1 MGEVAKPMPPELEPL
16 GFEDWYVRGEVGRAK
31 HGRSLRIFGLLGK
44 ETGRGKNLEQAVLE
58 SEGSTFTKQRAGRV
72 PARQPAGRRR
82 YTITQGN
89 LYPGLSSQ
97 RYTLVWSLLTRAL
110 QSAQLR

>member
-1 MGEVAKPMPPELEPL
+1 MGEVAKAMPPELEPL

-44 ETGRGKNLEQAVLE
+44 ETDRRENFEQT
-58 SEGSTFTKQRAGRV
+58 SGRAGM
-72 PARQPAGRRR
+72 PARRPAGRRR
-82 YTITQGN
+82 YSITHGN